1 MLLKLN
7 FILLCCALD
16 HLRSTFFSCLSD
28 LDTSFTSLTLTDK
41 FKYILSANNRCKI
54 IGKHLYKT
62 RNQLLN
68 LQYQPANRQL
78 SDDQYYHPLDTD
90 PTETI
95 SSEIRSFLTEMAER
109 GTIDS
114 STKAFLTPLNPRPG
128 RFYMLPKI
136 HKPNNPGRPIISSCD
151 APTKKISMF
160 VDHHLRPHVEQL
172 PSYLRDTTHFLTR
185 IQGLDT
191 PPPGTLLVTLD
202 VKSLYT
208 NIPHADGIEACR
220 EALDTRT
227 HLQPPTEDL
236 IELTRLVLTKNIFT
250 FAGQHYLQ
258 THGTAMGTR
267 AAPSYANIF
276 MGRLENQIL
285 AEADK
290 KPHVW
295 WRYIDDVFAMWTHGE
310 NHLKDFLEHL
320 NQAHPTIRFTADWS
334 PDSMSFLDVTIT
346 LKDGEV
352 QTDLYSKSTDMHQY
366 LAMSSCHPRHC
377 KQAIPYGQ
385 ALRLHHIC
393 SEEHQFKQRTT
404 ELKQYLIRRGH
415 NPAQVQQSID
425 KAAAVPRESALQ
437 PSEKR
442 KNNRVPLV
450 TTYDPRLPRLSE
462 ITKNHLPVLH
472 VSDKLKGAINP
483 RSTYYSL
490 PPPKKT
496 SEICW

>member
-1 MLLKLN
+1 MKTTPRN
-7 FILLCCALD
+7 VNPSTPSRKRATGIPPKTESALE
-16 HLRSTFFSCLSD
+16 T
-28 LDTSFTSLTLTDK
+28 
-41 FKYILSANNRCKI
+41 YIQAIQRTANN
-54 IGKHLYKT
+54 HLEVSQRHRLRDNLT
-62 RNQLLN
+62 RDERIALKS
-68 LQYQPANRQL
+68 LQNRTDIVIKPADKGSAVVVMSREDYVAEANRQL

-151 APTKKISMF
+151 APTEKISMF
-160 VDHHLRPHVEQL
+160 VDHHLHPHVEQL

-220 EALDTRT
+220 EALNTRT

-258 THGTAMGTR
+258 THGTAMGTH

-285 AEADK
+285 AEVDK

-320 NQAHPTIRFTADWS
+320 NQAYPAIKFTADWS
-334 PDSMSFLDVTIT
+334 PDSVSFLDVTIT

-352 QTDLYSKSTDMHQY
+352 QTDLYSKPTDMHQY
-366 LAMSSCHPRHC
+366 LAMSSCHPWHC

-385 ALRLHHIC
+385 ALRLRRIC

-425 KAAAVPRESALQ
+425 KAAACSPQRIC
-437 PSEKR
+437 P
-442 KNNRVPLV
+442 
-450 TTYDPRLPRLSE
+450 TTQ
-462 ITKNHLPVLH
+462 
-472 VSDKLKGAINP
+472 
-483 RSTYYSL
+483 
-490 PPPKKT
+490 
-496 SEICW
+496 